1 MGTDKCHWSSCPA
14 KPKEKLRFGADR
26 VKWEKTLTF
35 VGTILDLT
43 GTDCAAV
50 EHRIVQATKVFH
62 KWKPILLCKAAP
74 LAQRLDL
81 TAKTV
86 FQAALWLSEC
96 WYPTQRQQKRLDSWA
111 ARIFGQVAGVRFS
124 TDDDVS
130 TFWRRLYRTG
140 HEMLRLHGGSLNSRR
155 KRRLHSFAGH
165 LARVQSG
172 VVHDALRTRSLAW
185 WRYFQQRRL
194 TVHPHRF
201 HVWRWESQLTAFYGE
216 SAGLFVDENTGWM
229 ECAQDREKWRSS
241 EKAFAGASSD

>member
-1 MGTDKCHWSSCPA
+1 MEADSLMQSS
-14 KPKEKLRFGADR
+14 
-26 VKWEKTLTF
+26 TF
-35 VGTILDLT
+35 SSTT
-43 GTDCAAV
+43 GPNCSDG
-50 EHRIVQATKVFH
+50 
-62 KWKPILLCKAAP
+62 L
-74 LAQRLDL
+74 
-81 TAKTV
+81 
-86 FQAALWLSEC
+86 QAALWLSEC

-201 HVWRWESQLTAFYGE
+201 HVGD
-216 SAGLFVDENTGWM
+216 GN
-229 ECAQDREKWRSS
+229 RS
-241 EKAFAGASSD
+241 